1 MSTLETLKA
10 AREVLV
16 TRGWTQGEFYD
27 CETDGFCAEGA
38 VAEALV
44 PGYWPS
50 WYRTG
55 TTPDALEELWDE
67 RRAEMYAAMDALKA
81 AIDGGRVVPWFND
94 HAASVDEVLALFDK
108 AIEALS

>member
-1 MSTLETLKA
+1 MSTVETLRA

-67 RRAEMYAAMDALKA
+67 RHAEMYAAMDALKA
-81 AIDGGRVVPWFND
+81 AIDGVPVPMFND
-94 HAASVDEVLALFDK
+94 HRAASVDEVLALFDK